1 MAATVSRDDL
11 PTYKTDSPM
20 PKIQAS
26 QALARF
32 RVLDLS
38 RVRAGPNCVR
48 MLTDFG
54 ADVIRIEPPPGVDP
68 NEAMF
73 AANRRGGDF
82 QNINRNKRS
91 MTLNLKKPGALDILM
106 RLVKDADVV
115 VENWRPDVKKKLG
128 VDYAALAAVNPRI
141 ILASI
146 SGFGQDGP
154 YAWRPGFDQI
164 LQGMGGLMSVTGHAE
179 SGPMRAGL
187 AVADMSAG
195 LYAALGILTALL
207 EREVSGQGQWVH
219 SSLLHSQIAMM
230 DFQGARYLNDQDVPV
245 QVGNN
250 HPTSSP
256 MGLFEASDGMFNLGA
271 SGEGNWVRLCK
282 LIARPDWL
290 SDPEFANETLR
301 VQHRERLNAELAK
314 IFKSKTVVQWVDA
327 LNEVGVP
334 TGPVYTVPQ
343 MFEDVQVKHL
353 GVTTSLM
360 TNFGKEMHY
369 ITQPVTLE
377 RTPSK
382 VVAPAPE
389 WGEHTDEVL
398 AEAGYNAQEIRQF
411 HEDAVV

>member
-1 MAATVSRDDL
+1 
-11 PTYKTDSPM
+11 
-20 PKIQAS
+20 
-26 QALARF
+26 
-32 RVLDLS
+32 
-38 RVRAGPNCVR
+38 

-73 AANRRGGDF
+73 AANRQGGDF

-106 RLVKDADVV
+106 KLVKDADVV

-128 VDYAALAAVNPRI
+128 IDYDSLAAVNPRI

-164 LQGMGGLMSVTGHAE
+164 VQGMGGLMSVTGHAG
-179 SGPMRAGL
+179 SGPVRAGL

-195 LYAALGILTALL
+195 LYAAIGILTALL
-207 EREVSGQGQWVH
+207 EREVSGKGQWVH
-219 SSLLHSQIAMM
+219 VSLLHAQIAMM
-230 DFQGARYLNDQDVPV
+230 DFQAARYLNERDVPV
-245 QVGNN
+245 QVGND

-256 MGLFEASDGMFNLGA
+256 MGLFECSDGVFNLGA
-271 SGEGNWVRLCK
+271 SGEGNWIRLCK
-282 LIARPDWL
+282 LTGRDEWL
-290 SDPEFANETLR
+290 ADPEFENEPLR
-301 VQHRERLNAELAK
+301 VENRARLNTALAD
-314 IFKSKTVVQWVDA
+314 IFKSKTVAEWVKA
-327 LNEVGVP
+327 LNEAGVP
-334 TGPVYTVPQ
+334 AGPVYTVPQ
-343 MFEDVQVKHL
+343 MFEDEQVQHL

-382 VVAPAPE
+382 VVAPAPG

-398 AEAGYNAQEIRQF
+398 REAGYSSEDIRQF
-411 HEDAVV
+411 HVDAVV

>member
-1 MAATVSRDDL
+1 
-11 PTYKTDSPM
+11 M

-26 QALARF
+26 QAL
-32 RVLDLS
+32 LS

-91 MTLNLKKPGALDILM
+91 MTLNLKKPGALDILL

-282 LIARPDWL
+282 LFARPDWL

-314 IFKSKTVVQWVDA
+314 IFKSKTVVQWVDE
-327 LNEVGVP
+327 LNEMGVP
-334 TGPVYTVPQ
+334 SGPVYTVPQ

-360 TNFGKEMHY
+360 TPFGKERHY

-411 HEDAVV
+411 HLDAVV